1 MREFLI
7 SNPGILLIWAVMAA
21 IALYLKWKIYR
32 IDHCGGTSWDNKPW
46 DEEFYQQW
54 VKEFEEEKLKIEKE
68 KLEREKAEQEKL

>member
-1 MREFLI
+1 MRGTREFLI
-7 SNPGILLIWAVMAA
+7 NNPGILLIWAVMVA
-21 IALYLKWKIYR
+21 IALYFMWEVYR

-54 VKEFEEEKLKIEKE
+54 VKEFEKE